1 MTAAQRRTN
10 ATATSPLAIYLNDHL
25 AGSSLAIDLVG
36 RLADQYA
43 DRPLGAF
50 FRTLLTDIEA
60 DQRVLEGVMA
70 RCGAAQSPVKS
81 PMARLLE
88 KATRLKFDLVRGA
101 RDGLSL
107 FERLEVLAL
116 GILGKQSLW
125 RALQVIAP
133 GDPRLAD
140 LDLVTLEARAAEQYA
155 RVEQRRLEAAALVTD
170 DARHMTTKDM
180 K

>member
-36 RLADQYA
+36 RLADHYA

-50 FRTLLTDIEA
+50 FRTLLIDIEA

-70 RCGAAQSPVKS
+70 RCGVAQSPVKS

-88 KATRLKFDLVRGA
+88 RATRLKFELVRGS

-133 GDPRLAD
+133 GHPRLVD
-140 LDLVTLEARAAEQYA
+140 LDLVTLEARAAEQFA